1 MWLDLTTFK
10 EWVYQDEIAKLSLIN
25 LLLIE

>member
-10 EWVYQDEIAKLSLIN
+10 EWKYQDEISKLSLIH